1 MIHLLVSSDI
11 WFRTLEASTTLLFVA
26 LGGYLALRSGVLLLG
41 LEGQL
46 LLGCLAAVV
55 CGEKSRN
62 VWLGILGGV
71 GGALLAGLAVM
82 VLVVVL
88 RANDVVVGF
97 AVNIAAAGIAGTVL
111 QGMYGHRG
119 AISSPWLR
127 PLPVLHVPGL
137 EQVPWLGDVLSG
149 QPILTYVGWAALAL
163 AVWWLAST
171 VGGMTVRVAG
181 LRAEMLTHTGRS
193 ITRARCLT
201 MVVGSVCIG
210 LGAAQL
216 ALGETVGFN
225 ENMTRGR
232 GFIALVLVFLAG
244 RRLWLVLP
252 LTVCFA
258 WFDAVG
264 LGVQTVGLPSEL
276 SGVIPYVAVFVF
288 MLVQRAPGRRGKGR
302 ASLLGGVAGGP
313 GLARTGG
320 RPPEGPPPGERPP
333 VADQMS

>member
-1 MIHLLVSSDI
+1 MIHLLVSADL
-11 WFRTLEASTTLLFVA
+11 WFRTLQASTTLLFVA

-55 CGEKSRN
+55 CGERTRN
-62 VWLGILGGV
+62 VWLGILGGAGGSLLV
-71 GGALLAGLAVM
+71 GVVVM
-82 VLVVVL
+82 LLVVVL

-119 AISSPWLR
+119 AISSPWLK
-127 PLPVLHVPGL
+127 PLPDAHVPGL

-149 QPILTYVGWAALAL
+149 QTLLTYVGWAALAF
-163 AVWWLAST
+163 AVWWLSST
-171 VGGMTVRVAG
+171 VSGMTVRVAG
-181 LRAEMLTHTGRS
+181 LRGEMLARTGRS
-193 ITRARCLT
+193 VTRARCLT
-201 MVVGSVCIG
+201 MVVGSVCVG

-244 RRLWLVLP
+244 RRLWLMLP

-276 SGVIPYVAVFVF
+276 SGVMPYVAVFVF
-288 MLVQRAPGRRGKGR
+288 MLLQRAPGRRER
-302 ASLLGGVAGGP
+302 RNRLLGGLGGGDDP
-313 GLARTGG
+313 ARA
-320 RPPEGPPPGERPP
+320 GERPP
-333 VADQMS
+333 ESALR